1 MKRTKFMFLVCCLF
15 ALAANAQVV
24 KTNEGITFVVDK
36 NLGEPKEFDRMYEGE
51 SSKVIQKRV
60 LNNYNVLNPSKEFI
74 ASSFGNETFAVAG
87 TQPMFRFFRDAYAQ
101 HRPIVLTPDAVWL
114 LIAQGFSHYVNTNSE
129 ELRPQLVE
137 HEGKIDLIAVTNKSL
152 YDPDYD
158 WENTLEQFRT
168 EIVNHTKGDIA
179 ETLTAD
185 FSTTGL
191 TERLASD
198 ITIMDAFKSYFDY
211 KEYYASCG
219 IPSVTLKGTPED
231 WQKVLDKAMKL
242 EQYGLGWWTSELKPV
257 LQEFVKASQGKI
269 NRKFW
274 QRIVKVRSVKELKG
288 GGCSGKKPTY
298 LDGWFLTFF
307 PFDDNGRTPKE
318 ISYTKHNFLPEMV
331 RTRFVHNVLDDQG
344 NIISTTNMELWAGFI
359 GIDEDTITNMLTPK
373 IGWAVREADE
383 EEDVI
388 IKKAMNPYVAGPPRI
403 DVVPEGLK
411 SFKEIFHLSLDF
423 KGKVVLPDWLD
434 NIKMRFF
441 TIKGQMTDEEKE
453 AIKKRFPQ
461 VEFQ

>member
-36 NLGEPKEFDRMYEGE
+36 NLGEPQKFYRLIHPQYSKRIPYWLL
-51 SSKVIQKRV
+51 SSYKA
-60 LNNYNVLNPSKEFI
+60 LNTDKEFI

-129 ELRPQLVE
+129 ELRSQLVE
-137 HEGKIDLIAVTNKSL
+137 HDGKIDLIAVTNKSL

-185 FSTTGL
+185 FTTTGL

-198 ITIMDAFKSYFDY
+198 ITLMDAFKPYFDY
-211 KEYYASCG
+211 QEMYQSCG

-242 EQYGLGWWTSELKPV
+242 EKYGLGWWTSELKPV

-288 GGCSGKKPTY
+288 GGCSGEKPTT
-298 LDGWFLTFF
+298 LDGWFLSFF
-307 PFDDNGRTPKE
+307 PFDSNGKTPNKVPFNT
-318 ISYTKHNFLPEMV
+318 YKMLPEV
-331 RTRFVHNVLDDQG
+331 VKTGFVHNVLDLQG
-344 NIISTTNMELWAGFI
+344 KLISSTNMELWAGFI
-359 GIDEDTITNMLTPK
+359 GIDEDTITNTLSPK
-373 IGWAVREADE
+373 IGWAVREADNQ
-383 EEDVI
+383 EDAIVTQVQRSSS
-388 IKKAMNPYVAGPPRI
+388 KPLRI
-403 DVVPEGLK
+403 DKVPEGLK
-411 SFKEIFHLSLDF
+411 KLTHLHELNLDF
-423 KGKVVLPDWLD
+423 TGKVVLPEWLEELD
-434 NIKMRFF
+434 IKILRVN
-441 TIKGQMTDEEKE
+441 GQMTDEEKE

>member
-1 MKRTKFMFLVCCLF
+1 MKRTKFMLLVCCLF

-24 KTNEGITFVVDK
+24 KTNEGVTFAVDK
-36 NLGEPKEFDRMYEGE
+36 NLGEPQEFYRLIQPQYSKRIPYWLL
-51 SSKVIQKRV
+51 SSYKA
-60 LNNYNVLNPSKEFI
+60 LNTDKEFI

-129 ELRPQLVE
+129 ELRSQLVE
-137 HEGKIDLIAVTNKSL
+137 HDGKIDLIAVTNKSL

-185 FSTTGL
+185 FTTTGL

-198 ITIMDAFKSYFDY
+198 ITLMDAFKPYFDY
-211 KEYYASCG
+211 QEMYQSCG

-242 EQYGLGWWTSELKPV
+242 EKYGLGWWTSELKPV

-288 GGCSGKKPTY
+288 GGCSREKPTT
-298 LDGWFLTFF
+298 LDGWFLSFF
-307 PFDDNGRTPKE
+307 PFDSNGKTPNKVPFNT
-318 ISYTKHNFLPEMV
+318 YKMLPEV
-331 RTRFVHNVLDDQG
+331 VKTGFVHNVLDLQG
-344 NIISTTNMELWAGFI
+344 NVISSTNMELWAGFI

-383 EEDVI
+383 EGDVI

-411 SFKEIFHLSLDF
+411 SFKEIYNLGLDF

-434 NIKMRFF
+434 NIKIHNFS
-441 TIKGQMTDEEKE
+441 IKGQMTDEEKE

>member
-1 MKRTKFMFLVCCLF
+1 MKRTKFMLLVCCLF

-24 KTNEGITFVVDK
+24 KTNEGVTFAVDK
-36 NLGEPKEFDRMYEGE
+36 NLGEPQEFYRLIQPQYSKRIPYWLL
-51 SSKVIQKRV
+51 SSYKA
-60 LNNYNVLNPSKEFI
+60 LNTDKEFI
-74 ASSFGNETFAVAG
+74 ASSFGNETFAVVG

-129 ELRPQLVE
+129 ELRSQLVE
-137 HEGKIDLIAVTNKSL
+137 HDGKIDLIAVTNKSL

-185 FSTTGL
+185 FTTTGL

-198 ITIMDAFKSYFDY
+198 ITLMDAFKPYFDY
-211 KEYYASCG
+211 QEMYQSCG

-242 EQYGLGWWTSELKPV
+242 EKYGLGWWTSKLKPV

-288 GGCSGKKPTY
+288 GGCSGEKPTT
-298 LDGWFLTFF
+298 LDGWFLSFF
-307 PFDDNGRTPKE
+307 PFDSNGKTPNKVPLN
-318 ISYTKHNFLPEMV
+318 TDKMLPEV
-331 RTRFVHNVLDDQG
+331 VKTGFVHNVLDLQG
-344 NIISTTNMELWAGFI
+344 KLISSTNMELWAGII
-359 GIDEDTITNMLTPK
+359 GIDEDTITNTLSPK
-373 IGWAVREADE
+373 IGWAVREADNQ
-383 EEDVI
+383 EDAIVTQVQWSSS
-388 IKKAMNPYVAGPPRI
+388 KPLRI
-403 DVVPEGLK
+403 DKVPEGLK
-411 SFKEIFHLSLDF
+411 KLMHLHELNLDF
-423 KGKVVLPDWLD
+423 TGKVVLPEWLEELD
-434 NIKMRFF
+434 IKILRVN
-441 TIKGQMTDEEKE
+441 GQMTDEEKE